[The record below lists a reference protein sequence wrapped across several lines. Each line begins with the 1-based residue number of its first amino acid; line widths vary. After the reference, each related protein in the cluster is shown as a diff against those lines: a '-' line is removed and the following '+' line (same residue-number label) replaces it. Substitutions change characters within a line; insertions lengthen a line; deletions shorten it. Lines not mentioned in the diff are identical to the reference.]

1 MDKLIKE
8 LAKKYD
14 ISEFKIDLIVK
25 SQFKVLKD
33 VISEGDFKSLR
44 LKHLGM
50 FTVKKNR
57 FKYYKNGK
65 KSTGREKE
73 NSNRKTV

>member
-8 LAKKYD
+8 IAGKYK
-14 ISEFKIDLIVK
+14 ISEFKADLIIK
-25 SQFKVLKD
+25 SQFKLLKET
-33 VISEGDFKSLR
+33 ISSGDFKSLR

-57 FKYYKNGK
+57 FKYYKDGK
-65 KSTGREKE
+65 
-73 NSNRKTV
+73 RK

>member
-1 MDKLIKE
+1 MDKLIKK
-8 LAKKYD
+8 LAKKYN

-25 SQFKVLKD
+25 SQFGLLKD
-33 VISEGDFKSLR
+33 TISEGDFKSVR

-57 FKYYKNGK
+57 FKYYKDDRK
-65 KSTGREKE
+65 KTPSTKR
-73 NSNRKTV
+73 

>member
-8 LAKKYD
+8 LAKKYSL
-14 ISEFKIDLIVK
+14 SEFRIELIIK
-25 SQFKVLKD
+25 SQFRLLKNN
-33 VISEGDFKSLR
+33 IEKGDFESTR

-57 FKYYKNGK
+57 FKYYKDD
-65 KSTGREKE
+65 RRRKE
-73 NSNRKTV
+73 TS

>member
-1 MDKLIKE
+1 MDKLIKKISE
-8 LAKKYD
+8 KYK
-14 ISEFKIDLIVK
+14 ISEFKADLIVK
-25 SQFKVLKD
+25 TQFKLLKD
-33 VISEGDFKSLR
+33 VISNGDFESVR

-65 KSTGREKE
+65 
-73 NSNRKTV
+73 RKKGSGI

>member
-1 MDKLIKE
+1 MDKLIK
-8 LAKKYD
+8 K
-14 ISEFKIDLIVK
+14 ISEKYKISEIKADLIVK
-25 SQFKVLKD
+25 TQFKLLKD
-33 VISEGDFKSLR
+33 VISNGDFESVR

-65 KSTGREKE
+65 
-73 NSNRKTV
+73 RKKGSGI